1 LRNPC
6 KKCINPAAKA
16 RRPTHHDES
25 YCIIGANQYFCS
37 QQVVYLMPLRSA
49 SAFPASPDTEALESN
64 YQECRAA
71 LVSANRSPGALNAE
85 KIRQWVEV
93 L

>member
-1 LRNPC
+1 MIGVNPY
-6 KKCINPAAKA
+6 
-16 RRPTHHDES
+16 S
-25 YCIIGANQYFCS
+25 CS
-37 QQVVYLMPLRSA
+37 QQAENLMPLRSA
-49 SAFPASPDTEALESN
+49 SAFLASPKPEDLEGN

-71 LVSANRSPGALNAE
+71 LVSAKRSRGVLKAE

>member
-1 LRNPC
+1 VRLFVFRLSQRKHRIFEVP
-6 KKCINPAAKA
+6 
-16 RRPTHHDES
+16 
-25 YCIIGANQYFCS
+25 CS

-49 SAFPASPDTEALESN
+49 SAFLASPDTEALESN

-71 LVSANRSPGALNAE
+71 LVSAKSSRGVLKAE

>member
-1 LRNPC
+1 
-6 KKCINPAAKA
+6 
-16 RRPTHHDES
+16 
-25 YCIIGANQYFCS
+25 
-37 QQVVYLMPLRSA
+37 MPLRSA
-49 SAFPASPDTEALESN
+49 SAFPASPVTEALESN

-71 LVSANRSPGALNAE
+71 LVSAKRSRGVLKAE

>member
-1 LRNPC
+1 
-6 KKCINPAAKA
+6 
-16 RRPTHHDES
+16 
-25 YCIIGANQYFCS
+25 
-37 QQVVYLMPLRSA
+37 MPLRSA
-49 SAFPASPDTEALESN
+49 SSFLASPKPEDLEGN

-71 LVSANRSPGALNAE
+71 LVSAKRSRGVLKAE